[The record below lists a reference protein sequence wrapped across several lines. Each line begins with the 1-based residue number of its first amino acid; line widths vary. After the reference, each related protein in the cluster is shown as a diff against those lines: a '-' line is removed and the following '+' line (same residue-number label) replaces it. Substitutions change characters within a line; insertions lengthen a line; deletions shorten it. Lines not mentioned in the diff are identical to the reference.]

1 MALHERGLEVQ
12 GGWVLRLL
20 FHREQGLEDLEF
32 GGRFADETRP
42 PRPIAKK
49 FVNAVLPAKNNKSA
63 CEVARTGPVS
73 VTH

>member
-1 MALHERGLEVQ
+1 MDG
-12 GGWVLRLL
+12 LRLL

-49 FVNAVLPAKNNKSA
+49 IVNAAHGPPKTSLNAKS
-63 CEVARTGPVS
+63 RTGQRDALK
-73 VTH
+73 H